1 MSKSPRAVRGGDM
14 GKITATAFI
23 TLDNVVEDPHLWS
36 GEFQSEDTGEY
47 NTAVLRDADAM
58 LLGRVTYEGF
68 AAAWPSRSGD
78 YFSDRFNSMPKYVVT
93 STLET
98 ADWDN
103 TTIVSD
109 DAIEQVR
116 KLRDEQNLLIWG
128 SPTLVQSLLDAG
140 LVDELVL
147 LYSPLVRGKG
157 IRLFREGQD
166 HKLRVADA
174 TVLSGGMLGLR
185 LEA

>member
-1 MSKSPRAVRGGDM
+1 M

-23 TLDNVVEDPHLWS
+23 TLDNVVQDPHLWS

-58 LLGRVTYEGF
+58 LLGRATYEGF

-78 YFSDRFNSMPKYVVT
+78 YFSDRFNSMPKYVV
-93 STLET
+93 SDTLET
-98 ADWDN
+98 AEWNN
-103 TTIVSD
+103 TTIVRD
-109 DAIEQVR
+109 IERVR
-116 KLRDEQNLLIWG
+116 ELREQQNLLIWG

-147 LYSPLVRGKG
+147 LYSPIVRGEG
-157 IRLFREGQD
+157 IRLYRDGQK
-166 HKLRVADA
+166 HKLRVTEA
-174 TVLSGGMLGLR
+174 TQLSGGMLAVR

>member
-1 MSKSPRAVRGGDM
+1 M

-36 GEFQSEDTGEY
+36 GEFQSDDTGEY
-47 NTAVLRDADAM
+47 NAEVLRDADAM

-78 YFSDRFNSMPKYVVT
+78 EFSDKFNSMPKYVVS
-93 STLET
+93 STLER
-98 ADWDN
+98 ADWN
-103 TTIVSD
+103 NSTILSE
-109 DAIEQVR
+109 DALERVR
-116 KLRDEQNLLIWG
+116 ELKADQNLLVWG
-128 SPTLVQSLLDAG
+128 SPTLVQGLLDAG

-147 LYSPLVRGKG
+147 LYSPIVRGKG
-157 IRLFREGQD
+157 IRLFGPDQQ
-166 HKLRVADA
+166 HKLRIAGA

-185 LEA
+185 MSA

>member
-1 MSKSPRAVRGGDM
+1 M

-47 NTAVLRDADAM
+47 NTVVLRDADAM
-58 LLGRVTYEGF
+58 LLGRGTYEGF

-78 YFSDRFNSMPKYVVT
+78 YFSDRFNSMPKYVV
-93 STLET
+93 SDSLEA
-98 ADWDN
+98 ADWNN
-103 TTIVSD
+103 TTIV
-109 DAIEQVR
+109 
-116 KLRDEQNLLIWG
+116 DENALERIRELKADQNLLIWG

-147 LYSPLVRGKG
+147 LYSPIVRGTG
-157 IRLFREGQD
+157 IRLFREGQE
-166 HKLRVADA
+166 HKLRVIEA
-174 TVLSGGMLGLR
+174 TQLSGGMLGLK
-185 LEA
+185 LAA

>member
-36 GEFQSEDTGEY
+36 GEFQSEDTGEF
-47 NTAVLRDADAM
+47 NTAVLRDAEAM

-68 AAAWPSRSGD
+68 AAAWPSRSGG
-78 YFSDRFNSMPKYVVT
+78 YFSERFNSMPKYVV
-93 STLET
+93 SNTLET
-98 ADWDN
+98 ADWNN
-103 TTIVSD
+103 TTIID
-109 DAIEQVR
+109 DNALDRVR
-116 KLRDEQNLLIWG
+116 ELKAEQNLLIWG

-147 LYSPLVRGKG
+147 LYSPIVRAEGIQLFGDGKP
-157 IRLFREGQD
+157 R
-166 HKLRVADA
+166 KLRVTEA
-174 TVLSGGMLGLR
+174 TQLSGGMLAVR
-185 LEA
+185 LLA